1 MIKVDSYYRGVERDL
16 FDVFSSAIQEVCSK
30 DYSPEQISAWL
41 PSSYDPVKWQNLM
54 TKNKPYIASIDGQI
68 AGYADLQKDGY
79 IDHFFVS
86 ARHQSQGVATALMD
100 TLLKAGAGHERL
112 YAHVSITARPFFE
125 HKGFAVVSENVV
137 MREGVELK
145 NYIMERLV

>member
-1 MIKVDSYYRGVERDL
+1 MINIHPYYSGVEKEL

-30 DYSPEQISAWL
+30 DYTPEQIAAWL
-41 PSSYDPVKWQNLM
+41 PSPYDADKWKSLM
-54 TKNKPYIASIDGQI
+54 GKLKPYIAKIDGQV

-100 TLLKAGAGHERL
+100 TLLKAGAEHERL

-125 HKGFAVVSENVV
+125 HKGFSVVSENVV
-137 MREGVELK
+137 VREGVGLK
-145 NYIMERLV
+145 NYIMERRG

>member
-1 MIKVDSYYRGVERDL
+1 MIHVTPYQSGLETEL
-16 FDVFSSAIQEVCSK
+16 FDVFSSAIKEVCSN
-30 DYSPEQISAWL
+30 DYTPEQITAWL
-41 PSSYDPVKWQNLM
+41 PSSYDADKWKSLM
-54 TKNKPYIASIDGQI
+54 GKLKPYIAKVDGQV
-68 AGYADLQKDGY
+68 AGYADLQDDGY
-79 IDHFFVS
+79 IDHFYVS

-125 HKGFAVVSENVV
+125 YKGFAVVSENMV

-145 NYIMERLV
+145 NYIMERRP

>member
-1 MIKVDSYYRGVERDL
+1 MIKVHPYRCGQEKEL
-16 FDVFSSAIQEVCSK
+16 FDVFSSAIKEVCSK
-30 DYSPEQISAWL
+30 DYTPEQINAWL
-41 PSSYDPVKWQNLM
+41 PSSYDADKWKSLM
-54 TKNKPYIASIDGQI
+54 DKLKPYIAKVDGQV

-100 TLLKAGAGHERL
+100 TLLKAGAGHDRL

-125 HKGFAVVSENVV
+125 HKGFSVVSENVV
-137 MREGVELK
+137 VREGVGLK
-145 NYIMERLV
+145 NYIMERRG